1 MRYLLSCFIVI
12 GSYIFGSIPFGVLV
26 ARRRGIDLRK
36 AGSGNIGATNVLR
49 TAGRGPALIT
59 LLGDSMKGAIAVI
72 MSRQFMGG
80 EYIEGVAGISAVLG
94 HIFPVFLSLKGGKG
108 VATGFGVIAVY
119 TPGPA
124 LAALGVWGAVALFSR
139 YSSLAAIITFLFL
152 PLIFVLFD
160 VSKVK
165 IFFAII
171 LAFLIILKHK
181 SNMARI
187 LKGSET
193 KIGGKERFIKE
204 DTL

>member
-1 MRYLLSCFIVI
+1 M
-12 GSYIFGSIPFGVLV
+12 
-26 ARRRGIDLRK
+26 RK